1 MSPAT
6 SPSDGPLGDSDH
18 GGTGVPPAPPPAA
31 PNPPSGVPAGAVPG
45 IPTGPGAGGTP
56 TGSAP
61 ETPGAPAGAV
71 PAVEPLAWPG
81 SDPVA
86 ANGSWPAPEGPP
98 GAAPPVAGNPAR
110 RLVRGGAATVGAL
123 LVLIL
128 LGIPFGLVWS
138 AVSPGV
144 PVVQTEDGALLA
156 APQPEEFIAADGW
169 FSVLGFGLGVLA
181 AIAMWL
187 LLRRHR
193 GPVGMLVVV
202 LGMLGAAVLAWQL
215 GRQIGLSGY
224 ERLLASAP
232 PGATFSKPPDLHGG
246 QYDLLLG
253 FIPAIQDLLVP
264 AFGAAVMYT
273 LLAGWSR
280 YPGLRPEAE
289 PAPAPLSWDLP
300 VPPAPSAA
308 PAPPVPDAAEPP
320 RD

>member
-1 MSPAT
+1 MSPEQPRPGT
-6 SPSDGPLGDSDH
+6 EEFPSVPS
-18 GGTGVPPAPPPAA
+18 GTTAPP
-31 PNPPSGVPAGAVPG
+31 PAGAVP
-45 IPTGPGAGGTP
+45 PPAAGDRG
-56 TGSAP
+56 
-61 ETPGAPAGAV
+61 
-71 PAVEPLAWPG
+71 
-81 SDPVA
+81 
-86 ANGSWPAPEGPP
+86 
-98 GAAPPVAGNPAR
+98 R
-110 RLVRGGAATVGAL
+110 RLRRGVLTGAGAL

-128 LGIPFGLVWS
+128 LGVPFGLLWS

-169 FSVLGFGLGVLA
+169 FSLLGFGLGVLA
-181 AIAMWL
+181 AIAIWL

-193 GPVGMLVVV
+193 GPVGILVVV

-280 YPGLRPEAE
+280 YPGLRPESE
-289 PAPAPLSWDLP
+289 PEPWPGGAPAPWPGPDPAPRPVSWDLP
-300 VPPAPSAA
+300 VPPAPPAA
-308 PAPPVPDAAEPP
+308 PAPPVPDATEPP